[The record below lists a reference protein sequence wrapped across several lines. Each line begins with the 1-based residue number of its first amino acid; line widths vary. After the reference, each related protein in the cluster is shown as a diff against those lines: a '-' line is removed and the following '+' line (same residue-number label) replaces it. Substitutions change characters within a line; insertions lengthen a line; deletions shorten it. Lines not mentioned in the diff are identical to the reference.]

1 MAAYFIASLFS
12 LAFTAFCLMAVS
24 MGTRALKVYRQS
36 FNEKAK
42 LNLSELYLFIEPE
55 KLFLLNL
62 IAICVMALFAYLL
75 SNSAAIAVAVSLLSV
90 LVPHYAYRFLKKKRQ
105 EKFMRGLPE
114 ALGQIANALKAGLG
128 FSQSV
133 EGVVSV
139 SKGPIQQE
147 FDLFIREVRM
157 GVEFSEALDKLHERM
172 PILELNLVVSCIK
185 ISRET
190 GGNLAENLERL
201 ADTLRRKLEMEGKIQ
216 ALTSQGKAQGYV
228 MTALPALLGLV
239 IYQIEPEQM
248 ELLWTTWYG
257 IGVIAVIVILQV
269 IGFVF
274 IRKIVN
280 IDV

>member
-1 MAAYFIASLFS
+1 MASYLIAFLFAV
-12 LAFTAFCLMAVS
+12 AFTALFFIGIS
-24 MGTRALKVYRQS
+24 IGTRALKSYRQD
-36 FNEKAK
+36 FNQKAK
-42 LNLSELYLFIEPE
+42 LNLGELYLFIEPE
-55 KLFLLNL
+55 KLFFLNL
-62 IAICVMALFAYLL
+62 IAMIMLALLAYLL
-75 SNSAAIAVAVSLLSV
+75 SGSLVITLSILVASA
-90 LVPHYAYRFLKKKRQ
+90 LVPNFAYRTLKERRQKR
-105 EKFMRGLPE
+105 FMRSLPE
-114 ALGQIANALKAGLG
+114 ALSQVANALQAGLG
-128 FSQSV
+128 FSQAV
-133 EGVVSV
+133 EGVVAV
-139 SKGPIQQE
+139 SRGAIQQE

-157 GVEFSEALDKLHERM
+157 GIEFSEALDNLHKRM
-172 PILELNLVVSCIK
+172 PVLELSLVISCIK

-190 GGNLAENLERL
+190 GGNLAENLARL

-257 IGVIAVIVILQV
+257 LCVIALIVVLQLL
-269 IGFVF
+269 GFIF

>member
-1 MAAYFIASLFS
+1 MAAYLIAFLFAV
-12 LAFTAFCLMAVS
+12 AFTAFFFIAIS
-24 MGTRALKVYRQS
+24 IGTRALQGYRQD
-36 FNEKAK
+36 FNQKAK
-42 LNLSELYLFIEPE
+42 LNLAELYLFIEPE
-55 KLFLLNL
+55 KLFFLNL
-62 IAICVMALFAYLL
+62 IAMVMLVLLAYLL
-75 SNSAAIAVAVSLLSV
+75 SDSLVITFFILVASA
-90 LVPHYAYRFLKKKRQ
+90 LVPNFAYRTLKKRRQKR
-105 EKFMRGLPE
+105 FMRNLPE
-114 ALGQIANALKAGLG
+114 ALSQIANALQAGLG
-128 FSQSV
+128 FSQAV
-133 EGVVSV
+133 EGVVAV
-139 SKGPIQQE
+139 SRGPVQQE

-157 GVEFSEALDKLHERM
+157 GIEFSEALDNLYKRM
-172 PILELNLVVSCIK
+172 PVLELSLVISCIK

-190 GGNLAENLERL
+190 GGNLAENLARL

-257 IGVIAVIVILQV
+257 LCVIALIVVLQV
-269 IGFVF
+269 LGFIF

>member
-1 MAAYFIASLFS
+1 MVTYFIAFLFAIS
-12 LAFTAFCLMAVS
+12 FVVFFWIAIS
-24 MGTRALKVYRQS
+24 IGTRGLKTYRANFHAS
-36 FNEKAK
+36 AK
-42 LNLSELYLFIEPE
+42 INLAELYLFIEPE
-55 KLFLLNL
+55 RIFILNL
-62 IAICVMALFAYLL
+62 MVMQVLVLFSYLL
-75 SNSAAIAVAVSLLSV
+75 FSSWLISAAV
-90 LVPHYAYRFLKKKRQ
+90 LVVSALLPNVLYRTLRKKRQ
-105 EKFMRGLPE
+105 RQFTKGLPE
-114 ALGQIANALKAGLG
+114 ALSQVANALQAGLG
-128 FSQSV
+128 LSQSI
-133 EGVVSV
+133 EGMVSV

-147 FDLFIREVRM
+147 FDLFNRELRM
-157 GVEFSEALDKLHERM
+157 GADFNDALDNLYRRM

-190 GGNLAENLERL
+190 GGNLAENLARL

-228 MTALPALLGLV
+228 MTTLPILLGLV

-257 IGVIAVIVILQV
+257 LGVIAIIAVLQTL
-269 IGFVF
+269 GFIF